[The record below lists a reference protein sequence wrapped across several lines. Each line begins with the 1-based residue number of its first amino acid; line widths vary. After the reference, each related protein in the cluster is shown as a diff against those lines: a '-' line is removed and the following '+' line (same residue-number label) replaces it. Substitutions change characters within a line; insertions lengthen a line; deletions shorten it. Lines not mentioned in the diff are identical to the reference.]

1 MSALLS
7 ASPGCSG
14 QGGEKEAPSSLLGA
28 WLQGCCVHLPMDP
41 AALQIEASKQ
51 GLPRVLLGRS
61 ACRSLSPGPL
71 APRAA
76 VASAVFRASR
86 SHHLG
91 RGRGCS
97 GPLPAWALPTE
108 RRNIRR
114 TCRKQIPADWISWMA
129 GRYHQSG

>member
-61 ACRSLSPGPL
+61 ACGSLSPGPL
-71 APRAA
+71 APK
-76 VASAVFRASR
+76 
-86 SHHLG
+86 HLTSPIALEPTSVHIHG
-91 RGRGCS
+91 APLAISLSLHTLIWVLPSPPPHTLYIS
-97 GPLPAWALPTE
+97 GP
-108 RRNIRR
+108 
-114 TCRKQIPADWISWMA
+114 DFMA
-129 GRYHQSG
+129 SFSGPSPNF